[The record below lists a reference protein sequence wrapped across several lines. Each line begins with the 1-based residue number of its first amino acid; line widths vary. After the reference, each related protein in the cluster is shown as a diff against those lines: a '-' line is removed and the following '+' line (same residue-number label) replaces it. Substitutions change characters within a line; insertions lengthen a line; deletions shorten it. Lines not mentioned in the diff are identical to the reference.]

1 MGPLAL
7 ALGQQLLHEK
17 LRLSWMCETSWAQV
31 VHHVVQVA
39 PHLHLAHCDRS
50 SPAGAHLLIV
60 ADFHWNSAE
69 SSAFVQ
75 SEALECLD
83 IAMEYSSE
91 RLAAGS
97 TLASAVANL
106 PLPRSKSLYSSDCS
120 SCSNQGDSGLAGC
133 PSGALSSQTS
143 NPCFDTDPRLVD
155 LATGVGQ
162 HSCCDRVCPARPA
175 CRRGCSAHHSV
186 HVDDGPDARLLDCSV
201 EPDD

>member
-1 MGPLAL
+1 
-7 ALGQQLLHEK
+7 
-17 LRLSWMCETSWAQV
+17 MCETSWAQV

-50 SPAGAHLLIV
+50 SPASAHLLIV

-69 SSAFVQ
+69 SSAFGQ
-75 SEALECLD
+75 LEALKLSEC
-83 IAMEYSSE
+83 
-91 RLAAGS
+91 LAAGS

-133 PSGALSSQTS
+133 PSGALSFQTS
-143 NPCFDTDPRLVD
+143 IPCFDTDPRLVD

-162 HSCCDRVCPARPA
+162 HSCCGRVCPARPA

-186 HVDDGPDARLLDCSV
+186 HIDDGPDARLPDCSV
-201 EPDD
+201 ELDD